1 MAVPLACLAVAAL
14 AAPAAAQ
21 EPPPPDSAAQEPAAQ
36 EPPLPPT
43 GGAALVETWERYRA
57 NVLAFVDAVPP
68 PLLHYRPTEGVRNYA
83 EQIEHVALDNI
94 VIVATAVRG
103 EARPPTLGDKTI
115 YLHDRAAL
123 RDWVD
128 RTFDYVIET
137 LGALDTAALE
147 ERVSLFGEAEV
158 TRRGALDVALEHG
171 AWTLGQLVPYL
182 RLNGIAPPAYRLLP

>member
-1 MAVPLACLAVAAL
+1 MAVPLACLALAAL
-14 AAPAAAQ
+14 SVPAAAQ
-21 EPPPPDSAAQEPAAQ
+21 EPAAREPA
-36 EPPLPPT
+36 PLPT

-68 PLLHYRPTEGVRNYA
+68 PLLHYRPTAEVRNYA
-83 EQIEHVALDNI
+83 EQIEHVALDNV

-103 EARPPTLGDKTI
+103 EARPPTLGEKGI

-128 RTFDYVIET
+128 RTFDYVIDT
-137 LGALDTAALE
+137 LGELDAAALE
-147 ERVSLFGEAEV
+147 ERVSLFGEVEV

-171 AWTLGQLVPYL
+171 VWTLGQLVPYL
-182 RLNGIAPPAYRLLP
+182 RLNGLTPPQYRLLP